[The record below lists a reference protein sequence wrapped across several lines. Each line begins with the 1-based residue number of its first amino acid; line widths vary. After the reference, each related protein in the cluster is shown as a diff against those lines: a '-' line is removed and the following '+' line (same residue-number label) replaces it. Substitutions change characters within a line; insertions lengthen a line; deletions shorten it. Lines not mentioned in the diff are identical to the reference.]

1 MQKTFTNY
9 HLAISKERYADIDY
23 DHDGSDEVIERPTPA
38 LNRFLFLL
46 KSVGKK
52 YGWDRRPKYLNYP
65 AIANR
70 LASSNTR
77 YFDILKDGQA
87 VGYVLATKPE
97 NSLGWHYTEAAQ
109 ARKTIEIEN
118 FGLFEGQSGHNY
130 GDTALPKVLGILL
143 EDNDN
148 VYLTSRST
156 NHPKVIPFYEEN
168 GMKVIH
174 QEVLADDLIP
184 EHKQVFVPAVA

>member
-9 HLAISKERYADIDY
+9 HLAISKERYAEIDY
-23 DHDGSDEVIERPTPA
+23 DLDDSIEVKERPAPA
-38 LNRFLFLL
+38 LNRFLSLL

-52 YGWDRRPKYLNYP
+52 YGWDRRPKYLDYP
-65 AIANR
+65 AVASR
-70 LASSNTR
+70 LASSSTR
-77 YFDILKDGQA
+77 YFDILKDGKA
-87 VGYVLATKPE
+87 VGYILATKPE
-97 NSLGWHYTEAAQ
+97 NSLGWHYTEATQ

-118 FGLFEGQSGHNY
+118 FGLFEGQSGNDY

-143 EDNDN
+143 ADNDN

-174 QEVLADDLIP
+174 QEVLPDDLIP
-184 EHKQVFVPAVA
+184 ERKQAYIPAVA